1 VELLKGYPGAM
12 LCNSETYSVTP
23 Y

>member
-1 VELLKGYPGAM
+1 VELLRGYPGAM
-12 LCNSETYSVTP
+12 LCNSEAYSVTP